1 MPNNDSLKSE
11 LLNEYKIF
19 ELNMSETKST
29 AAFANNSSGNGG
41 QTDFLVIGSGIAG
54 LTYALKTAQDCP
66 DKKVTIFTKT
76 YSDETNTKYAQ
87 GGIAGVWDADQDS
100 FEKHIE
106 DTLIAGDGLCNQKVV
121 EIVVREGVDR
131 IKEIIEWGAQF
142 DKEPD
147 GDYKLGK
154 EGGHSE
160 YRILHHKDVTGKE
173 MERALL
179 AAIAKQR
186 NIELV
191 SHCFVLDIITQHH
204 LGYLV
209 TKSTP
214 DIECFG
220 VYVLNLQTNKIEKVL
235 SSITLLA
242 TGGNGQVYRSTTN
255 PAIAT
260 GDGVAMV
267 YRAKGRIENM
277 EFIQFHPTALYEPG
291 VRGQSFLITE
301 AVRGDGGILR
311 NYDGEAFMERYD
323 ERKDLAPR
331 DIVARAID
339 NEMKVNG
346 TEHVYLD
353 CRHFSKEKFVEHFP
367 NIYDKCMSIGIDI
380 SKHMIPVAPAAHYS
394 CGGIKTDEWGR
405 TSIKNLY
412 AAGECASTGLHGAN
426 RLASNSLLEA
436 MVFAHRAYKDAVANI
451 NNPSALMPGLN
462 GNAIPNWKAD
472 GTNAPKEMILIT
484 QSVKEMKLLMS
495 DYVGIVRN
503 NERLHRAMKRLDLLF
518 TETEE
523 LYKRTI
529 VSPQLCELRNMI
541 TVAYLIV
548 KSAEF
553 REESRGLH
561 YNTDYPSKSDMI
573 QNIVL

>member
-1 MPNNDSLKSE
+1 M
-11 LLNEYKIF
+11 
-19 ELNMSETKST
+19 
-29 AAFANNSSGNGG
+29 

-54 LTYALKTAQDCP
+54 LTYALKVAEACP
-66 DKKVTIFTKT
+66 DKTVTILTKT
-76 YSDETNTKYAQ
+76 QSDETNTKYAQ
-87 GGIAGVWDADQDS
+87 GGIAGVMDTDHDS

-106 DTLIAGDGLCNQKVV
+106 DTLIAGDGLCNKHIV
-121 EIVVREGVDR
+121 EIVVKEGVER
-131 IKEIIEWGAQF
+131 IEEIIKWGARF
-142 DKEPD
+142 DKESG
-147 GDYKLGK
+147 GDFKLGK

-160 YRILHHKDVTGKE
+160 FRILHHKDVTGKE

-179 AAIAKQR
+179 AAIAKQK
-186 NIELV
+186 NIQLI

-209 TKSTP
+209 TKATP
-214 DIECFG
+214 GIECYG
-220 VYVLNLQTNKIEKVL
+220 VYVLNLGTNKIEKIL
-235 SSITLLA
+235 SRITMLA
-242 TGGNGQVYRSTTN
+242 SGGNGQVYRSTTN

-277 EFIQFHPTALYEPG
+277 EFIQFHPTSLYEPG
-291 VRGQSFLITE
+291 IRGQNFLITE

-311 NYDGEAFMERYD
+311 NHSGDAFMERYD
-323 ERKDLAPR
+323 KRKDLAPR

-339 NEMKVNG
+339 NEMKIAG
-346 TEHVYLD
+346 TENVFLD
-353 CRHFSKEKFVEHFP
+353 CRHFSKEKFIEHFP
-367 NIYDKCMSIGIDI
+367 NIYEKCLSIGIDI
-380 SKHMIPVAPAAHYS
+380 TKNMIPVAPAAHYS
-394 CGGIKTDEWGR
+394 CGGIKTDERGR
-405 TSIKNLY
+405 TSINNLY

-436 MVFAHRAYKDAVANI
+436 MVFAHRAYEDAVEKINI
-451 NNPSALMPGLN
+451 PGKSTLQREV
-462 GNAIPNWKAD
+462 PDWKAD
-472 GTNAPKEMILIT
+472 GTNVPREMILIT
-484 QSVKEMKLLMS
+484 QSVKELKLLMS

-518 TETEE
+518 EETEA
-523 LYKRTI
+523 LYQKTI

-548 KSAEF
+548 KSAGF
-553 REESRGLH
+553 RQESRGLH
-561 YNTDYPSKSDMI
+561 FNTDFPNKSERV

>member
-1 MPNNDSLKSE
+1 M
-11 LLNEYKIF
+11 
-19 ELNMSETKST
+19 
-29 AAFANNSSGNGG
+29 
-41 QTDFLVIGSGIAG
+41 QTDYLVIGSGIAG
-54 LTYALKTAQDCP
+54 LTYALKVAQECP
-66 DKKVTIFTKT
+66 DKKVTILTKT
-76 YSDETNTKYAQ
+76 QSDETNTKYAQ
-87 GGIAGVWDADQDS
+87 GGIAGVMDFDRDS
-100 FEKHIE
+100 FDKHIE
-106 DTLIAGDGLCNQKVV
+106 DTLIAGDGLCNRHVV
-121 EIVVREGVDR
+121 EIVVKEGVER

-147 GDYKLGK
+147 GDFKLGK

-160 YRILHHKDVTGKE
+160 FRILHHKDVTGKE

-179 AAIAKQR
+179 EAIKR
-186 NIELV
+186 KPNIELI

-204 LGYLV
+204 LGYLI

-214 DIECFG
+214 GIECYG
-220 VYVLNLQTNKIEKVL
+220 VYVLNLTTNKIEKIL
-235 SSITLLA
+235 SKITLLA
-242 TGGNGQVYRSTTN
+242 TGGNGQVYRTTTN

-311 NYDGEAFMERYD
+311 NHNGEAFMEKYD
-323 ERKDLAPR
+323 ARKDLAPR

-339 NEMKVNG
+339 NEMKVAG
-346 TEHVYLD
+346 TENVFLD

-367 NIYDKCMSIGIDI
+367 NIYEKCLSIGIDI
-380 SKHMIPVAPAAHYS
+380 SKHLIPVAPAAHYS

-405 TSIKNLY
+405 TSITNLY

-436 MVFAHRAYKDAVANI
+436 MVFAHRAFQDSISNI
-451 NNPSALMPGLN
+451 NLRTISPPAG
-462 GNAIPNWKAD
+462 GGGGGIPDWKAD
-472 GTNAPKEMILIT
+472 GTSHPKEMILIT
-484 QSVKEMKLLMS
+484 QSVKELKLLMS

-503 NERLHRAMKRLDLLF
+503 NERLQRAMKRLDLLF
-518 TETEE
+518 AETEE
-523 LYKRTI
+523 LYKKTN

-541 TVAYLIV
+541 TVAFLIV

-553 REESRGLH
+553 RHESRGLH
-561 YNTDYPSKSDMI
+561 FNTDYPGKTEMI

>member
-1 MPNNDSLKSE
+1 M
-11 LLNEYKIF
+11 
-19 ELNMSETKST
+19 
-29 AAFANNSSGNGG
+29 

-54 LTYALKTAQDCP
+54 LTYALKVAQDFP
-66 DKKVTIFTKT
+66 HKSVTILTKT
-76 YSDETNTKYAQ
+76 QSDETNTKYAQ
-87 GGIAGVWDADQDS
+87 GGIAGVMDFDHDS
-100 FEKHIE
+100 FVKHVE
-106 DTLIAGDGLCNQKVV
+106 DTLIAGDGLCNRHIV
-121 EIVVREGVDR
+121 EIVVEEGVQR
-131 IKEIIEWGAQF
+131 IDELIAWGAQF

-147 GDYKLGK
+147 GDFKLGK

-160 YRILHHKDVTGKE
+160 NRILHHKDITGRE

-179 AAIAKQR
+179 EAIKKCS
-186 NIELV
+186 NIQLI

-209 TKSTP
+209 TKSST
-214 DIECFG
+214 DIECYG
-220 VYVLNLQTNKIEKVL
+220 VYILNLTTNKIEKIIAAV
-235 SSITLLA
+235 TLLA
-242 TGGNGQVYRSTTN
+242 SGGNGQVYRSTTN

-260 GDGVAMV
+260 GDGIAMI

-311 NYDGEAFMERYD
+311 NQQGEAFMQRYD

-339 NEMKVNG
+339 SEMKING

-353 CRHFSKEKFVEHFP
+353 CRHMDQQKFIEHFP
-367 NIYDKCMSIGIDI
+367 NIHAKCLSIGIDVA
-380 SKHMIPVAPAAHYS
+380 KDMIPVSPAAHYS
-394 CGGIKTDEWGR
+394 CGGVKTDEWGK
-405 TSIKNLY
+405 TSISNLY

-436 MVFAHRAYKDAVANI
+436 MVFAHRAYKQSAEIIKNV
-451 NNPSALMPGLN
+451 NNLPEKKIAETSIPDW
-462 GNAIPNWKAD
+462 NAS
-472 GTNAPKEMILIT
+472 GTSAPKEMILIT
-484 QSVKEMKLLMS
+484 QSLKEMKLLMS

-503 NERLHRAMKRLDLLF
+503 NERLQRAHRRLDLLHE
-518 TETEE
+518 ETEL
-523 LYKRTI
+523 LYEKTE
-529 VSPQLCELRNMI
+529 VSPQLCELRNLI

-553 REESRGLH
+553 RKESRGLH
-561 YNTDYPSKSDMI
+561 FNTDYPQRSSI
-573 QNIVL
+573 LQNTIL

>member
-1 MPNNDSLKSE
+1 M
-11 LLNEYKIF
+11 
-19 ELNMSETKST
+19 
-29 AAFANNSSGNGG
+29 

-54 LTYALKTAQDCP
+54 LTYALKVAEACP
-66 DKKVTIFTKT
+66 DKTVTILTKT
-76 YSDETNTKYAQ
+76 QSDETNTKYAQ
-87 GGIAGVWDADQDS
+87 GGIAGVMDFDHDS
-100 FEKHIE
+100 FQKHID
-106 DTLIAGDGLCNQKVV
+106 DTLIAGDGLCNKPIV
-121 EIVVREGVDR
+121 EIVIREGVER
-131 IKEIIEWGAQF
+131 INEIIAWGARF
-142 DKEPD
+142 DKEAD

-160 YRILHHKDVTGKE
+160 SRILHHKDVTGKE

-179 AAIAKQR
+179 EAIHKMP
-186 NIELV
+186 NIRLLN
-191 SHCFVLDIITQHH
+191 HCFVLDIITQHH
-204 LGYLV
+204 LGYLI

-214 DIECFG
+214 DVECYG
-220 VYVLNLQTNKIEKVL
+220 VYILNLTTNKTDKIIAG
-235 SSITLLA
+235 ITLLA

-277 EFIQFHPTALYEPG
+277 EFMQFHPTALYENG
-291 VRGQSFLITE
+291 IRGHNFLITE
-301 AVRGDGGILR
+301 AVRGDGAVLR
-311 NYDGEAFMERYD
+311 NHAGEAFMERYD
-323 ERKDLAPR
+323 ERKDLASR

-339 NEMKVNG
+339 NEMKIAG
-346 TEHVYLD
+346 TEHVFLD
-353 CRHFSKEKFVEHFP
+353 CRHLNKEKFLEHFP
-367 NIYDKCMSIGIDI
+367 TINEKCLSIGIDVT
-380 SKHMIPVAPAAHYS
+380 KQMIPVTPAAHYS
-394 CGGIKTDEWGR
+394 CGGIKTDEHAR

-436 MVFAHRAYKDAVANI
+436 MVFAHRAFKDSVVQI
-451 NNPSALMPGLN
+451 NNQTNAALKN
-462 GNAIPNWKAD
+462 GGKDIPDWRTD

-484 QSVKEMKLLMS
+484 QSVKELKLLMS

-518 TETEE
+518 AETEA
-523 LYKRTI
+523 LYQKTI

-553 REESRGLH
+553 RHESRGLH
-561 YNTDYPSKSDMI
+561 YNTDYPKKLQRI